1 MMPTKQPSRDHYVK
15 DGRLIWPSAL
25 ETEGKTPG
33 DEQRLWYG
41 YTPSK
46 YYNVHL
52 AFIYTRGEPIDKPS
66 VPRAATRA
74 ATPEDRQRWKDSGLY
89 EGGVTEYAVKEWVDW
104 NKFNNLERDRHAPRR
119 GWGDAGYHGGNTAT
133 TLSFGGY
140 NLTREC
146 LISYGRLPGSESR
159 RGYDR
164 ILGRYENPPS
174 QLFEE
179 FRKTLTDAEGGFVQE
194 EGSAVPPAHW
204 SQGTPAA
211 ANKLLDIP
219 DNYDQLPQGEKDKIT
234 GPKADPL
241 LPEFLK
247 QQEPFKREQMMVML
261 NKDMPGNSDI
271 MYSVFKHLMGIL
283 SPDETLARVKAEAA
297 AEAVAETTVE
307 TAAAYEPWTIGSYL
321 PGARSVYDW
330 LGRGN
335 KGGGGRRYRK
345 KRRTNKRRTK
355 KRTKR
360 RTKKRRTKRRTKKR

>member
-1 MMPTKQPSRDHYVK
+1 MY
-15 DGRLIWPSAL
+15 
-25 ETEGKTPG
+25 E
-33 DEQRLWYG
+33 
-41 YTPSK
+41 
-46 YYNVHL
+46 
-52 AFIYTRGEPIDKPS
+52 
-66 VPRAATRA
+66 
-74 ATPEDRQRWKDSGLY
+74 
-89 EGGVTEYAVKEWVDW
+89 EGGTEYAVKEWVDW

-179 FRKTLTDAEGGFVQE
+179 FRTMLTDAGRTPVFL
-194 EGSAVPPAHW
+194 
-204 SQGTPAA
+204 SQFNPTSSV
-211 ANKLLDIP
+211 NQLLDMP
-219 DNYDQLPQGEKDKIT
+219 ENYDQLPQGEKDKIT

-241 LPEFLK
+241 LPGFLK